1 MKPTHPAY
9 IHVHNSLKESILSG
23 EFPANSFLPPESDL
37 EKIYNVS
44 RTTVRRAIE
53 MLAQANYVEVTQG
66 RGTMVLDQS
75 EKSSIGMLS
84 SIYKT
89 LTKNGLTVRPRT
101 IYTDVIP
108 ASEKIG
114 SILDI
119 TPGDDVLRIQR
130 IQLADEIPISII
142 VNYINPELVP
152 DFDRVVEGMNS
163 LYKLLEDEYSLKI
176 DSTHDII
183 SAKAADFTEA
193 ELLQVKCGEP
203 LITIERKT
211 FSNNKPL
218 TYDDNKIRAD
228 MFQYEIKH

>member
-1 MKPTHPAY
+1 MKPKQPAY
-9 IHVHNSLKESILSG
+9 IHVHNSLKDSILSG
-23 EFPANSFLPPESDL
+23 DFPANSFLPPESDL
-37 EKIYNVS
+37 EKHYNVS

-75 EKSSIGMLS
+75 EKPGIGMLS

-89 LTKNGLTVRPRT
+89 LTKKGLEVRPRT
-101 IYTDVIP
+101 IYTDIVQ
-108 ASEKIG
+108 ASQKVGEVLK
-114 SILDI
+114 LQ
-119 TPGDDVLRIQR
+119 PGADVLRVQR
-130 IQLADEIPISII
+130 IQLANELPISII

-152 DFDRVVEGMNS
+152 DFERVVEGMES
-163 LYKLLEDEYSLKI
+163 LYELLEEEYNLKI

-193 ELLQVKCGEP
+193 ELLQIKCGDP
-203 LITIERKT
+203 LITIERRT
-211 FSNNKPL
+211 FSNNEPL
-218 TYDDNKIRAD
+218 TYDDNRIRAD